1 MGIRTAPRTPVVFHI
16 DDPYCFRGN
25 TGTGMTPHR
34 IEATTLGDL
43 LLKAADR
50 WPENDAVV
58 FPDSRRT
65 YRQAV
70 DKAYEI
76 ARALVALGVKPGQHV
91 GILMPNC
98 MPYVDLILG
107 CALAGVVSV
116 PINARFKAQEMG
128 YVIGNA
134 DLVALFTS
142 DLISEYADF
151 AAVLADAFPDLAGQP
166 DPRDLRLK
174 DAPRLRTVVMYGG
187 PAPRGFLSATAF
199 ESLKDHA
206 SEEDVERRRIA
217 VALRDPCI
225 MMYTS
230 GTTANPKGCPI
241 THEQLVRNGINMNR
255 EKYLMGPDD
264 RMWDPL
270 PLFHMS
276 TILPM
281 TALFD
286 AGGTFVTSTH
296 FEAGQALGMI
306 ERERATVLFAA
317 FPTITAALVN
327 HPDFASRDLGRV
339 KRINNVAP
347 PDLMRQFAAAFPQA
361 SQTAAYG
368 LTEVGGVIA
377 FGHPGDSEEHRTHAC
392 GTPFPGIE
400 VRITDPDTGEP
411 VPNGQRGEILI
422 KGYAVFDGYYKD
434 PAKTAETFRDGW
446 FRTGDLGA
454 VDEAGQIFFLGR
466 LKDMLKVGG
475 ENVAAVEIESF
486 ISNHPAVKLVQ
497 VVGVPDAR
505 LVEVPAAFI
514 ELRPGAHAS
523 AQEIID
529 FCKGRIASFKVP
541 RHVRFV
547 AEWPMS
553 STKIQKYRLR
563 DDFIAGQEAAE

>member
-1 MGIRTAPRTPVVFHI
+1 MNR
-16 DDPYCFRGN
+16 
-25 TGTGMTPHR
+25 HR
-34 IEATTLGDL
+34 IEATTFGDL

-50 WPENDAVV
+50 WPDNDAIV
-58 FPDSRRT
+58 FPESRRT
-65 YRQAV
+65 YRQTV
-70 DKAYEI
+70 EKAYEI
-76 ARALVALGVKPGQHV
+76 ARSLIALGVEPGQHV

-107 CALAGVVSV
+107 CALAGIVSV
-116 PINARFKAQEMG
+116 PINARFKAHEMG
-128 YVIGNA
+128 YVIENA

-151 AAVLADAFPDLAGQP
+151 AAVLGDAFPDLKHQQ
-166 DPRDLRLK
+166 DVRCLDLKGAPLLK
-174 DAPRLRTVVMYGG
+174 TLVMYGG
-187 PAPRGFLSATAF
+187 ASPQGFMNWRDFEALKGGAT
-199 ESLKDHA
+199 DD
-206 SEEDVERRRIA
+206 DVERRRIA
-217 VALRDPCI
+217 VALNDPCI

-241 THEQLVRNGINMNR
+241 THEHLVRNGINMNR
-255 EKYLMGPDD
+255 ENYLMGPAD

-281 TALFD
+281 AALFD
-286 AGGTFVTSTH
+286 AGATFVTSTH
-296 FEAGQALGMI
+296 FEAGAALQMI
-306 ERERATVLFAA
+306 EEEKATVLFAA

-327 HPDFASRDLGRV
+327 HPDFKTRDLSRV

-347 PDLMRQFAAAFPQA
+347 PDLMRQFEAAFPQA
-361 SQTAAYG
+361 RQTAAYG

-377 FGHPGDSEEHRTHAC
+377 FGHPDDSEEHRLRAC

-400 VRITDPDTGEP
+400 VRVTDPDTGEQM
-411 VPNGQRGEILI
+411 PNGQRGELVIR
-422 KGYAVFDGYYKD
+422 GYAVFDGYYKD
-434 PAKTAETFRDGW
+434 PVKTAETFRDGW
-446 FRTGDLGA
+446 FRTGDLGM
-454 VDEAGQIFFLGR
+454 VDDAGQIFFLGR

-505 LVEVPAAFI
+505 LVEVAAAFI
-514 ELRPGAHAS
+514 ELRPGAQATE
-523 AQEIID
+523 QEIID

-547 AEWPMS
+547 TEWPMS
-553 STKIQKYRLR
+553 STKIQKYKLR
-563 DDFIAGQEAAE
+563 DDFVADQAAAE

>member
-1 MGIRTAPRTPVVFHI
+1 MNR
-16 DDPYCFRGN
+16 
-25 TGTGMTPHR
+25 HR
-34 IEATTLGDL
+34 IEATTFGDL

-50 WPENDAVV
+50 WPGNDAIV
-58 FPDSRRT
+58 FPESRRT
-65 YRQAV
+65 YGEAV
-70 DKAYEI
+70 AKAYEI
-76 ARALVALGVKPGQHV
+76 ARSLVALGVQPGQHV

-116 PINARFKAQEMG
+116 PINARFKAHEMG
-128 YVIGNA
+128 YVIENA

-151 AAVLADAFPDLAGQP
+151 AAVLGDAFPDLKQQQDVRHLNLQGAP
-166 DPRDLRLK
+166 LLK
-174 DAPRLRTVVMYGG
+174 SMVMYGG
-187 PAPRGFLSATAF
+187 TEPQGFMGWRDF
-199 ESLKDHA
+199 EALKDGA
-206 SEEDVERRRIA
+206 TDDDVDHRRIA
-217 VALRDPCI
+217 VALNDPCI

-241 THEQLVRNGINMNR
+241 THEHLVRNGINMNR

-281 TALFD
+281 AALFD
-286 AGGTFVTSTH
+286 AGGTFITSTH
-296 FEAGQALGMI
+296 FEAGTALRMI
-306 ERERATVLFAA
+306 EEEKATVLFAA

-327 HPDFASRDLGRV
+327 HPDFKSRDLSRV

-347 PDLMRQFAAAFPQA
+347 PDLMRQFEAAFPHA
-361 SQTAAYG
+361 CQTAAYG

-377 FGHPGDSEEHRTHAC
+377 FGHPDDSEDHRLRAC

-400 VRITDPDTGEP
+400 VRITDPETAER
-411 VPNGQRGEILI
+411 VPNGQRGEIVI

-434 PAKTAETFRDGW
+434 PVKTADTFRDGW
-446 FRTGDLGA
+446 FRTGDLGM
-454 VDEAGQIFFLGR
+454 VDDSRQIFFLGR

-505 LVEVPAAFI
+505 LVEVAAAFI
-514 ELRPGAHAS
+514 ELRPGAQATE
-523 AQEIID
+523 QEIID

-547 AEWPMS
+547 TEWPMS
-553 STKIQKYRLR
+553 STKIQKYKLR
-563 DDFIAGQEAAE
+563 DDFVANQAAAE

>member
-1 MGIRTAPRTPVVFHI
+1 MNR
-16 DDPYCFRGN
+16 
-25 TGTGMTPHR
+25 HR
-34 IEATTLGDL
+34 IEATTFGDL

-50 WPENDAVV
+50 WPDNDAIV
-58 FPDSRRT
+58 FPESRRT
-65 YRQAV
+65 YREAV
-70 DKAYEI
+70 ATAYEI
-76 ARALVALGVKPGQHV
+76 ARSLIALGVRPGQHV

-116 PINARFKAQEMG
+116 PINARFKAHEMG
-128 YVIGNA
+128 YVIENA

-151 AAVLADAFPDLAGQP
+151 AAVLGDAFPDLEHQ
-166 DPRDLRLK
+166 DDVRRLTLK
-174 DAPRLRTVVMYGG
+174 GAPLLKTMVMYGG
-187 PAPRGFLSATAF
+187 AAPRGFMGWRDF
-199 ESLKDHA
+199 EALKDGA
-206 SEEDVERRRIA
+206 TEDDVERRRIA
-217 VALRDPCI
+217 VALKDPCI

-241 THEQLVRNGINMNR
+241 THEHLVRNGINMNR
-255 EKYLMGPDD
+255 EKYLMGPQD

-281 TALFD
+281 AALFD
-286 AGGTFVTSTH
+286 AGAAFITSTH
-296 FEAGQALGMI
+296 FEAGAALRMI
-306 ERERATVLFAA
+306 EAEKATMLFAA

-327 HPDFASRDLGRV
+327 HPDFKSRDLSRV
-339 KRINNVAP
+339 KRVNNVAP
-347 PDLMRQFAAAFPQA
+347 PDLMRQFEAAFPHA

-377 FGHPGDSEEHRTHAC
+377 FGHPDDSEDHRLRAC

-400 VRITDPDTGEP
+400 VRITDPDTGER
-411 VPNGQRGEILI
+411 VPNGQRGEIVI

-434 PAKTAETFRDGW
+434 PVKTAEAFRDDW
-446 FRTGDLGA
+446 FRTGDLGM
-454 VDEAGQIFFLGR
+454 VDDAGQIFFLGR

-505 LVEVPAAFI
+505 LVEVAAAFI
-514 ELRPGAHAS
+514 ELRPGANATE
-523 AQEIID
+523 QEIIE

-547 AEWPMS
+547 AQWPMS
-553 STKIQKYRLR
+553 STKIQKYKLR
-563 DDFIAGQEAAE
+563 DDFVAGQAAAE

>member
-1 MGIRTAPRTPVVFHI
+1 MNR
-16 DDPYCFRGN
+16 
-25 TGTGMTPHR
+25 HR
-34 IEATTLGDL
+34 IEATTFGDL

-50 WPENDAVV
+50 WPDNDAIV

-65 YRQAV
+65 YRETVA
-70 DKAYEI
+70 KAYEI
-76 ARALVALGVKPGQHV
+76 ARSLIALGVRRGEHV

-116 PINARFKAQEMG
+116 PINARFKAHEMG
-128 YVIGNA
+128 YVIENA

-151 AAVLADAFPDLAGQP
+151 AAVLSDAFPDLSGQA
-166 DPRDLRLK
+166 DMRSLSLK
-174 DAPRLRTVVMYGG
+174 GAPRLKTIVMYGSG
-187 PAPRGFLSATAF
+187 ETPPGFLGWRDF
-199 ESLKDHA
+199 EALKDGA
-206 SEEDVERRRIA
+206 TEDEVERRRIA
-217 VALRDPCI
+217 VALKDPCI

-241 THEQLVRNGINMNR
+241 THEHLVRNGINMNR

-281 TALFD
+281 AALFD
-286 AGGTFVTSTH
+286 TGGTFITSTH
-296 FEAGQALGMI
+296 FEAGQALEMI

-327 HPDFASRDLGRV
+327 HADFKSRDMSRV
-339 KRINNVAP
+339 RRINNVAP

-377 FGHPGDSEEHRTHAC
+377 FGHPDDSEDHRTRAC
-392 GTPFPGIE
+392 GTPFSGIE
-400 VRITDPDTGEP
+400 VRIADPDTGEK
-411 VPNGQRGEILI
+411 VPNGERGEIVI
-422 KGYAVFDGYYKD
+422 RGYAVFDGYYKD
-434 PAKTAETFRDGW
+434 PVKTAEAFRDGW
-446 FRTGDLGA
+446 FRTGDLGM
-454 VDEAGQIFFLGR
+454 VDDAGQIFFLGR

-497 VVGVPDAR
+497 VVGVPDPR
-505 LVEVPAAFI
+505 LVEVAAAFI
-514 ELRPGAHAS
+514 ELRPGARCTE
-523 AQEIID
+523 QEIIE

-547 AEWPMS
+547 TEWPMS

-563 DDFIAGQEAAE
+563 DDFVAGQAAAE

>member
-1 MGIRTAPRTPVVFHI
+1 MNR
-16 DDPYCFRGN
+16 
-25 TGTGMTPHR
+25 HR
-34 IEATTLGDL
+34 IEATTFGDL

-50 WPENDAVV
+50 WPGNDAIV
-58 FPDSRRT
+58 FPESRRT
-65 YRQAV
+65 YGEAV
-70 DKAYEI
+70 AKAYEI
-76 ARALVALGVKPGQHV
+76 ARSLVALGVQPGQHV

-116 PINARFKAQEMG
+116 PINARFKAHEMG
-128 YVIGNA
+128 YVIENA
-134 DLVALFTS
+134 DLAALFTS

-151 AAVLADAFPDLAGQP
+151 AAVLGDAFPDLKQQQDVRHLNLQGAP
-166 DPRDLRLK
+166 LLK
-174 DAPRLRTVVMYGG
+174 SMVMYGG
-187 PAPRGFLSATAF
+187 TEPQGFMGWRDF
-199 ESLKDHA
+199 EALKDGA
-206 SEEDVERRRIA
+206 TDDDVDHRRIA
-217 VALRDPCI
+217 VALNDPCI

-241 THEQLVRNGINMNR
+241 THEHLVRNGINMNR

-281 TALFD
+281 AALFD
-286 AGGTFVTSTH
+286 AGGTFITSTH
-296 FEAGQALGMI
+296 FEAGTALRMI
-306 ERERATVLFAA
+306 EEEKATVLFAA

-327 HPDFASRDLGRV
+327 HPDFKSRDLSRV

-347 PDLMRQFAAAFPQA
+347 PDLMRQFEAAFPHA
-361 SQTAAYG
+361 CQTAAYG

-377 FGHPGDSEEHRTHAC
+377 FGHPDDSEDHRLRAC

-400 VRITDPDTGEP
+400 VRITDPETGER
-411 VPNGQRGEILI
+411 VPNGQRGEIVI

-434 PAKTAETFRDGW
+434 PVKTADTFRDGW
-446 FRTGDLGA
+446 FRTGDLGM
-454 VDEAGQIFFLGR
+454 VDDSRQIFFLGR

-505 LVEVPAAFI
+505 LVEVAAAFI
-514 ELRPGAHAS
+514 ELRPGAKATE
-523 AQEIID
+523 QEIIE
-529 FCKGRIASFKVP
+529 FCKGKIASFKVP

-547 AEWPMS
+547 TEWPMS
-553 STKIQKYRLR
+553 STKIQKYKLR
-563 DDFIAGQEAAE
+563 DDFVANQAAAE

>member
-1 MGIRTAPRTPVVFHI
+1 MNR
-16 DDPYCFRGN
+16 
-25 TGTGMTPHR
+25 HR
-34 IEATTLGDL
+34 IEATTFGDL

-50 WPENDAVV
+50 WPDNDAIV
-58 FPDSRRT
+58 FPESRRT
-65 YRQAV
+65 YREAV
-70 DKAYEI
+70 AKAYEI
-76 ARALVALGVKPGQHV
+76 ARSLIALGVQPGQHV

-116 PINARFKAQEMG
+116 PINARFKAHEMG
-128 YVIGNA
+128 YVIENA

-151 AAVLADAFPDLAGQP
+151 AAVLGEAFPDLKNQS
-166 DPRDLRLK
+166 DVRRLDLKGAPLLK
-174 DAPRLRTVVMYGG
+174 TMVMYGG
-187 PAPRGFLSATAF
+187 EAPQGFMGWRDF
-199 ESLKDHA
+199 EALKDGA
-206 SEEDVERRRIA
+206 TEDDVERRRIA
-217 VALRDPCI
+217 VALKDPCI

-241 THEQLVRNGINMNR
+241 THEHLVRNGINMNR

-281 TALFD
+281 AALFD
-286 AGGTFVTSTH
+286 AGAAFITSTH
-296 FEAGQALGMI
+296 FEAGAALRMI
-306 ERERATVLFAA
+306 EAEKATMLFAA

-327 HPDFASRDLGRV
+327 HPDFKARDLSRV

-347 PDLMRQFAAAFPQA
+347 PDLMRQFEAAFPQA
-361 SQTAAYG
+361 CQTAAYG

-377 FGHPGDSEEHRTHAC
+377 FGHPDDGEDHRLRAC

-400 VRITDPDTGEP
+400 VRITEADTGER
-411 VPNGQRGEILI
+411 VPNGQRGEIVI

-434 PAKTAETFRDGW
+434 PAKTAEAFRDGW
-446 FRTGDLGA
+446 FRTGDLGM
-454 VDEAGQIFFLGR
+454 VDDAGQIFFLGR

-505 LVEVPAAFI
+505 LVEVAAAFI
-514 ELRPGAHAS
+514 ELRPGAHATE
-523 AQEIID
+523 QEIID

-547 AEWPMS
+547 TEWPMS
-553 STKIQKYRLR
+553 STKIQKYKLR
-563 DDFIAGQEAAE
+563 DDFVADQAAAE

>member
-1 MGIRTAPRTPVVFHI
+1 MNR
-16 DDPYCFRGN
+16 
-25 TGTGMTPHR
+25 HR
-34 IEATTLGDL
+34 IEATTFGDL

-50 WPENDAVV
+50 WPGNDAIV
-58 FPDSRRT
+58 FPESRRT
-65 YRQAV
+65 YGEAV
-70 DKAYEI
+70 AKAYEI
-76 ARALVALGVKPGQHV
+76 ARSLVALGVQPGQHV

-116 PINARFKAQEMG
+116 PINARFKAHEMG
-128 YVIGNA
+128 YVIENA

-151 AAVLADAFPDLAGQP
+151 AAVLGDAFPDLKQQQDVRHLNLQGAP
-166 DPRDLRLK
+166 LLK
-174 DAPRLRTVVMYGG
+174 SMVMYGG
-187 PAPRGFLSATAF
+187 TEPQGFMGWRDF
-199 ESLKDHA
+199 EALKDGA
-206 SEEDVERRRIA
+206 TDDDVDHRRIA
-217 VALRDPCI
+217 VALNDPCI

-241 THEQLVRNGINMNR
+241 THEHLVRNGINMNR

-281 TALFD
+281 AALFD
-286 AGGTFVTSTH
+286 AGGTFITSTH
-296 FEAGQALGMI
+296 FEAGTALRMI
-306 ERERATVLFAA
+306 EEEKATVLFAA

-327 HPDFASRDLGRV
+327 HPDFKSRDLSRV

-347 PDLMRQFAAAFPQA
+347 PDLMRQFEAAFPHA
-361 SQTAAYG
+361 CQTAAYG

-377 FGHPGDSEEHRTHAC
+377 FGHPDDSEDHRLRAC

-400 VRITDPDTGEP
+400 VRITDPETAER
-411 VPNGQRGEILI
+411 VPNGQRGEIVI

-434 PAKTAETFRDGW
+434 PVKTADTFRDGW
-446 FRTGDLGA
+446 FRTGDLGM
-454 VDEAGQIFFLGR
+454 VDDSRQIFFLGR

-505 LVEVPAAFI
+505 LVEVAAAFI
-514 ELRPGAHAS
+514 ELRPGAKATE
-523 AQEIID
+523 QEIIE
-529 FCKGRIASFKVP
+529 FCKGKIASFKVP

-547 AEWPMS
+547 TEWPMS
-553 STKIQKYRLR
+553 STKIQKYKLR
-563 DDFIAGQEAAE
+563 DDFVANQAAAE

>member
-1 MGIRTAPRTPVVFHI
+1 MNR
-16 DDPYCFRGN
+16 
-25 TGTGMTPHR
+25 HR
-34 IEATTLGDL
+34 IEATTFGDL

-50 WPENDAVV
+50 WPDNDAFV
-58 FPDSRRT
+58 FPESRRT
-65 YRQAV
+65 YAETV
-70 DKAYEI
+70 AKAYEI
-76 ARALVALGVKPGQHV
+76 ARSLIALGVEPGQHV

-98 MPYVDLILG
+98 IAYVDLILG
-107 CALAGVVSV
+107 CTLAGVVSV
-116 PINARFKAQEMG
+116 PINARFKAHEMG
-128 YVIGNA
+128 YVIENA

-151 AAVLADAFPDLAGQP
+151 ASVLADAFPDLKDQP
-166 DPRDLRLK
+166 DTRRLRLK
-174 DAPRLRTVVMYGG
+174 GAPLLRTIIMYGG
-187 PAPRGFLSATAF
+187 PAPAGFMSAAAF
-199 ESLKDHA
+199 EALKEGAADA
-206 SEEDVERRRIA
+206 DVEHRRVA
-217 VALRDPCI
+217 VALKDPCI

-241 THEQLVRNGINMNR
+241 THEHLVRNGINMNR

-281 TALFD
+281 AALFD
-286 AGGTFVTSTH
+286 AGGAMLTCTH
-296 FEAGQALGMI
+296 FEAGAALRMI
-306 ERERATVLFAA
+306 EDEKATVLFAA

-327 HPDFASRDLGRV
+327 HPDFARRDLSRV
-339 KRINNVAP
+339 RRVNNVAP
-347 PDLMRQFAAAFPQA
+347 PDLMRQFQDAFPQA
-361 SQTAAYG
+361 RQTAAYG

-377 FGHPGDSEEHRTHAC
+377 FGHPDDSDEHRARAC
-392 GTPFPGIE
+392 GTPFPGISI
-400 VRITDPDTGEP
+400 RIADPDTGDE
-411 VPNGQRGEILI
+411 VPAGQRGEITI

-446 FRTGDLGA
+446 FRTGDLGM
-454 VDEAGQIFFLGR
+454 VDEDGQIFFLGR

-505 LVEVPAAFI
+505 LVEVAAAFI
-514 ELRPGAHAS
+514 ELRPGAS
-523 AQEIID
+523 VTEQEIIE

-547 AEWPMS
+547 TDWPMS
-553 STKIQKYRLR
+553 STKIQKYKLR
-563 DDFIAGQEAAE
+563 DDFVAAQAAAE

>member
-1 MGIRTAPRTPVVFHI
+1 MNR
-16 DDPYCFRGN
+16 
-25 TGTGMTPHR
+25 HR
-34 IEATTLGDL
+34 IEATTFGDL

-50 WPENDAVV
+50 WPDNDAIV
-58 FPDSRRT
+58 FPEGRRT

-70 DKAYEI
+70 GKAYEI
-76 ARALVALGVKPGQHV
+76 ARSLIALGVRPGEHV

-107 CALAGVVSV
+107 CALAGIVAV
-116 PINARFKAQEMG
+116 PINARFKAHEMG
-128 YVIGNA
+128 YVIENA

-151 AAVLADAFPDLAGQP
+151 AAVLGEAFPDLNDQN
-166 DPRDLRLK
+166 DTRRLNLSG
-174 DAPRLRTVVMYGG
+174 APLLWSIIMYGG
-187 PAPRGFLSATAF
+187 AAPAGFMGWRDF
-199 ESLKDHA
+199 EALKVGA
-206 SEEDVERRRIA
+206 SEDDVEHRRVAIA
-217 VALRDPCI
+217 LKDPCI

-241 THEQLVRNGINMNR
+241 THEHLVRNGINMNR

-264 RMWDPL
+264 RLWDPL

-281 TALFD
+281 AALFD
-286 AGGTFVTSTH
+286 AGGTFITTTH
-296 FEAGQALGMI
+296 FEAGEALRLI
-306 ERERATVLFAA
+306 EAEKATVLFAA

-327 HPDFASRDLGRV
+327 HPDFKARNLGSV

-368 LTEVGGVIA
+368 LTEVCGVVA
-377 FGHPGDSEEHRTHAC
+377 FGHPDDSEDHRTRAC
-392 GTPFPGIE
+392 GTTFSGIE
-400 VRITDPDTGEP
+400 VRVTDPETGKD
-411 VPNGQRGEILI
+411 VPRGARGELVI

-434 PAKTAETFRDGW
+434 PVKTAEAFRDGW
-446 FRTGDLGA
+446 FRTGDLGM
-454 VDEAGQIFFLGR
+454 VDDSGQIFFLGR

-497 VVGVPDAR
+497 VVGVPDDR
-505 LVEVPAAFI
+505 LAEVPAAFI
-514 ELRPGAHAS
+514 ELRPGATVTE
-523 AQEIID
+523 QEIID

-547 AEWPMS
+547 TEWPMS

-563 DDFIAGQEAAE
+563 DEFVANQAAAE